1 MFEFTDKFDVIEG
14 EGLVLRI
21 IEKNSGDDK
30 MIPFYY
36 YDIFRKSDMQAVGK
50 ISVRIGNN
58 FHSYYNGHIG
68 YEIFKEFRGQGLA
81 CKACGL
87 VLSVARL
94 HGMEFVYLTCDESN
108 VGSQKTIEKLGAEF
122 VECTEVPR
130 EYFAWY
136 EGMERQLI
144 YKLKL
149 Q

>member
-14 EGLVLRI
+14 EELVLRI
-21 IEKNSGDDK
+21 IEKNSGDDN

-36 YDIFRKSDMQAVGK
+36 YDIFRKSDMAAVGK

-68 YEIFKEFRGQGLA
+68 YEIFEEFRGQGLA
-81 CKACGL
+81 CKACRE
-87 VLSVARL
+87 VLSVAIF
-94 HGMEFVYLTCDESN
+94 HSMEFVYLTCGESN
-108 VGSQKTIEKLGAEF
+108 VPSQKTIENLGAEF
-122 VECTEVPR
+122 VECAEVPR
-130 EYFAWY
+130 EYFAWQ

-149 Q
+149 

>member
-1 MFEFTDKFDVIEG
+1 MFEFTDRFDVIEG
-14 EGLVLRI
+14 GELVLRI

-36 YDIFRKSDMQAVGK
+36 YDVFRKSDMQAVGK

-68 YEIFKEFRGQGLA
+68 YEIFEEHRGQGIA
-81 CKACGL
+81 CKACSL
-87 VLSVARL
+87 VLSVARF
-94 HGMEFVYLTCDESN
+94 HSMEFVYLTCDESN
-108 VGSQKTIEKLGAEF
+108 VPSQKTIEKLGAEF
-122 VECTEVPR
+122 VECAEVPR

-149 Q
+149 